1 MSGEMF
7 STTTVPVE
15 YLSHTKAVVT
25 VGVLAL
31 LWAWETWLPF
41 FERRERRL
49 RHAGRNLAV
58 ALLNTVVLAVVFS
71 TGITF
76 VAGWAQER
84 GLGLLHV
91 VGLGSPARLLLAV
104 IFLDGW
110 MYLWHRANHT
120 IPLLWRFHRMHHS
133 ETEMDVTTAT
143 RFHLGEHV
151 GASVLRAGLIPLLG
165 FEVWQLIVYDT
176 LLIAVTMLH
185 HANISLGRYD
195 RWLRWLIVTPDMHK
209 VHHSSWRP
217 ETDSNYSTVF
227 SVWDRLAR
235 TFRMRADPKTLRFGL
250 PEFPDPGWQT
260 VWGMWKTPF
269 VNPASENAEPVAQES
284 GESAQRLRQSA
295 AGQFDLVPRKE

>member
-1 MSGEMF
+1 
-7 STTTVPVE
+7 VE
-15 YLSHTKAVVT
+15 YLSHAKAAIT
-25 VGVLAL
+25 VGVLAV

-41 FERRERRL
+41 FERRESRL

-58 ALLNTVVLAVVFS
+58 ALLNTVVLALVFS
-71 TGITF
+71 IGITF
-76 VAGWAQER
+76 VAGWAQEQ
-84 GLGLLHV
+84 GLGLLNAL
-91 VGLGSPARLLLAV
+91 GLGSPARLMVALVL
-104 IFLDGW
+104 LDGW

-143 RFHLGEHV
+143 RFHLGEHA
-151 GASVLRAGLIPLLG
+151 GASMLRAGLIPVLG
-165 FEVWQLIVYDT
+165 LEVWQLIAYDT

-235 TFRMRADPKTLRFGL
+235 TFRMRADPKTLQFGL
-250 PEFPDPGWQT
+250 PEFPDPDWQT
-260 VWGMWKTPF
+260 VLGMLRTPF
-269 VNPASENAEPVAQES
+269 VNPGRQPGELTSEALEPAKET
-284 GESAQRLRQSA
+284 
-295 AGQFDLVPRKE
+295 DLSHV

>member
-7 STTTVPVE
+7 ATTIPVE
-15 YLSHTKAVVT
+15 YLSHTKVAVT

-41 FERRERRL
+41 FERRKGRL

-58 ALLNTVVLAVVFS
+58 ALLNTVVLAVAFS
-71 TGITF
+71 TGIAF
-76 VAGWAQER
+76 VAGWAQEQ
-84 GLGLLHV
+84 GLGLLHAID
-91 VGLGSPARLLLAV
+91 LGTPARLVLALV
-104 IFLDGW
+104 LLDGW

-165 FEVWQLIVYDT
+165 FEVWQLIVYDIV
-176 LLIAVTMLH
+176 LIGVTMLH
-185 HANISLGRYD
+185 HSNISLSGYD
-195 RWLRWLIVTPDMHK
+195 RSLRWLIVTPDMHK
-209 VHHSSWRP
+209 IHHSDWRE

-260 VWGMWKTPF
+260 VWGMLKTPF
-269 VNPASENAEPVAQES
+269 VNATPNPGQSPSENREPSRES
-284 GESAQRLRQSA
+284 
-295 AGQFDLVPRKE
+295 DLTHV

>member
-1 MSGEMF
+1 MSGELF
-7 STTTVPVE
+7 ATTTVPVE
-15 YLSHTKAVVT
+15 YLSHTKAAVT
-25 VGVLAL
+25 VGLLAL

-41 FERRERRL
+41 FERRDGRL

-58 ALLNTVVLAVVFS
+58 ALLNSVVLAVAFS
-71 TGITF
+71 AGITF

-91 VGLGSPARLLLAV
+91 LGLGSPARLVLALV
-104 IFLDGW
+104 LLDGW

-176 LLIAVTMLH
+176 VLIGVTMLH

-195 RWLRWLIVTPDMHK
+195 RWLRYLIVTPDMHK

-269 VNPASENAEPVAQES
+269 VDPASENAEPVAQES
-284 GESAQRLRQSA
+284 EDSALRLRQLA
-295 AGQFDLVPRKE
+295 ADQFDLVPRKE